1 MIPFVD
7 LRAQYNGIKS
17 QIDTAI
23 AGVLETCQFSLGDE
37 VAAFEE
43 EFASYCRARYAI
55 AVNSGTSA
63 LHLSMLAAHIGP
75 GDEVITVPFTFVASV
90 AAIRYTGA
98 RPVFVDI
105 DARSYTIDVNQIEAA
120 ITK

>member
-1 MIPFVD
+1 MPVSFQTKISGDVC
-7 LRAQYNGIKS
+7 
-17 QIDTAI
+17 
-23 AGVLETCQFSLGDE
+23 VLSPDGKIVIGDE

-75 GDEVITVPFTFVASV
+75 G
-90 AAIRYTGA
+90 A
-98 RPVFVDI
+98 RADSRA
-105 DARSYTIDVNQIEAA
+105 DRRS
-120 ITK
+120 